1 MPLQTGGHAASLQ
14 RRIPPVS
21 LRGGSL
27 FQSLTHRRP
36 WSIRRR
42 EQHPPPLAIRH
53 GREQPEPKDTMWAQ
67 RTPAISPSS
76 LFDGEAQQC
85 LHHLSRHLQPFL
97 KKNPSFFSSLPFQM
111 TPWMGPRS
119 MALRGSAPPSPL
131 DAPPPSHSTTFP
143 CKKWRAWS
151 HFEGTLGYL
160 TRQSEREWHRG
171 GRRCSPQSY
180 ACYLRGWSSAALRSP
195 RPFLKRCARPRSQ
208 QVTIASSPE
217 SSISSPLVYP
227 AVRMMDEEDR
237 KRSVVR
243 LYAIIIVTT
252 LTFSR
257 AFPAAFCGHD
267 HHNDYVCAKNGLH
280 MCYGRVS

>member
-1 MPLQTGGHAASLQ
+1 M
-14 RRIPPVS
+14 
-21 LRGGSL
+21 
-27 FQSLTHRRP
+27 
-36 WSIRRR
+36 
-42 EQHPPPLAIRH
+42 
-53 GREQPEPKDTMWAQ
+53 
-67 RTPAISPSS
+67 SPSS
-76 LFDGEAQQC
+76 FPGKGICKFIDSYHDMQPSSFPGKFAN
-85 LHHLSRHLQPFL
+85 LQPIL
-97 KKNPSFFSSLPFQM
+97 KKNTSFFSSLPFQM
-111 TPWMGPRS
+111 TLWTRPQS
-119 MALRGSAPPSPL
+119 MTLRGSAPPSPL

-143 CKKWRAWS
+143 CKRWRAWS

-160 TRQSEREWHRG
+160 TRQLEREWHRG

-217 SSISSPLVYP
+217 SSISSPLVYL
-227 AVRMMDEEDR
+227 ALRMMDEEER

-243 LYAIIIVTT
+243 LYTIIIVTT
-252 LTFSR
+252 LAFSR